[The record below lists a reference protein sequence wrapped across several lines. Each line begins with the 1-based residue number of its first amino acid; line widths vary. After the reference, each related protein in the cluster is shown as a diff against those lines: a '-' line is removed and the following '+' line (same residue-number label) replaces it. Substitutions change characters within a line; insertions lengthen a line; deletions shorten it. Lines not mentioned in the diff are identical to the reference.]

1 MRQLPAT
8 RRVWGLAMLAA
19 AFGCV
24 TSMPAAAKPPVPAV
38 IFPTV
43 TPDFTLRA
51 AGGGNYRLSE
61 YRGEV
66 VELVFSATWCG
77 NCRAALELAQKHSA
91 TYGASGLQVLVISLD
106 EQPVAAREF
115 AEAAGVALPVLID
128 ADKSVS
134 RAFRADSLP
143 LAVLIDRG
151 GVVRSR
157 NGLGDQ
163 RAEQQL
169 VSDIRALLDE

>member
-1 MRQLPAT
+1 
-8 RRVWGLAMLAA
+8 MLAA

-24 TSMPAAAKPPVPAV
+24 TSTPAAAKPPVPAV

-128 ADKSVS
+128 
-134 RAFRADSLP
+134 
-143 LAVLIDRG
+143 RG

>member
-1 MRQLPAT
+1 
-8 RRVWGLAMLAA
+8 MLAA
-19 AFGCV
+19 AVGCAAPV
-24 TSMPAAAKPPVPAV
+24 PALAKPPVPAV
-38 IFPTV
+38 ILPTV

-77 NCRAALELAQKHSA
+77 NCRAALELAQKHAS
-91 TYGASGLQVLVISLD
+91 TYAASGLQVLVISLD
-106 EQPVAAREF
+106 DQPAAARDF
-115 AEAAGVALPVLID
+115 ARAAGVSFPVLID
-128 ADKSVS
+128 GDKSVS

-143 LAVLIDRG
+143 LAVLIDRS

-157 NGLGDQ
+157 NGLGDR

>member
-1 MRQLPAT
+1 MI
-8 RRVWGLAMLAA
+8 AA
-19 AFGCV
+19 SFACAA
-24 TSMPAAAKPPVPAV
+24 SPPAAAKPPVPAV
-38 IFPTV
+38 ILPAV

-66 VELVFSATWCG
+66 VELVFAATWCG
-77 NCRAALELAQKHSA
+77 NCRTALELAQRHSA
-91 TYGASGLQVLVISLD
+91 TYAASGLQVLVISLD
-106 EQPVAAREF
+106 EHPAAARES
-115 AEAAGVALPVLID
+115 ARAAGVGLPVLID
-128 ADKSVS
+128 RDKSVS

-143 LAVLIDRG
+143 LAILIDRS

-157 NGLGDQ
+157 NGLGDR